1 MENFFFGVVERLLSS
16 IIMGVIGLTI
26 TFSLLS
32 GQFPPKKEVVNN
44 TLKLT
49 KQMFTLRKEM
59 LTAQKSVEEVKA
71 LGQEP
76 ALEDMLY
83 IQRINIQQTETMLKL
98 TDLLSRVQRK
108 DDQVKPVYFKQ
119 LVDIS
124 NDLNKINTEMEK
136 IDQDLKKFADNRQ

>member
-1 MENFFFGVVERLLSS
+1 MENFFLGVVERLLSS

-32 GQFPPKKEVVNN
+32 GQFPPKKEVINN

-59 LTAQKSVEEVKA
+59 MTAQKSVEEVKA
-71 LGQEP
+71 EGKEP

-108 DDQVKPVYFKQ
+108 DDQVKPVYYKQ